1 MKTWKVLVRE
11 VQLRLIEVFAF
22 KLKSLN
28 QALHHH
34 HSLQLPKNYEN
45 AKA

>member
-1 MKTWKVLVRE
+1 MKTWKDLVRE
-11 VQLRLIEVFAF
+11 AQLRLIEMFAF
-22 KLKSLN
+22 NLKSLN

-34 HSLQLPKNYEN
+34 HSLQLPKDYEN